1 MDKTNTLCFEENDN
15 EYSSQSDTEKSEEK
29 KQEDSN

>member
-15 EYSSQSDTEKSEEK
+15 EYSSQSDSEKSEK